1 MQLYS
6 VVPAWNEDL
15 YAQPVPFLVLLTQ
28 PCSDGADYVISR
40 LKLPSANSIFQ
51 GSKEVKI

>member
-6 VVPAWNEDL
+6 FVPAWNEGL
-15 YAQPVPFLVLLTQ
+15 YAQPVPYLVLLMQ
-28 PCSDGADYVISR
+28 PSSDSTDHIIIR

-51 GSKEVKI
+51 GSK